1 MSVVA
6 AMLVGPLKGRGVVVE
21 GALQKLDDAVA
32 RWVKERGDGGDFVT
46 GWVLVTSV
54 KHPSLPNSD
63 GYTVDHSLGLPYH
76 SQLGLLEAGLVEKR
90 NQVLINAYLEMRG
103 DGHA

>member
-6 AMLVGPLKGRGVVVE
+6 AMVITPRREKGSGVVVDE
-21 GALQKLDDAVA
+21 ALGRLDDAISA
-32 RWVKERGDGGDFVT
+32 WVKERGDGKDMVT

-63 GYTVDHSLGLPYH
+63 GYTVDHSRGTPYH
-76 SQLGLLEAGLVEKR
+76 SQLGLLEAGLLEKK
-90 NQVLINAYLEMRG
+90 NTVLINTYLEMRG
-103 DGHA
+103 Q

>member
-1 MSVVA
+1 MPVVT
-6 AMLVGPLKGRGVVVE
+6 AMFVGPLKIRCVLAD

-32 RWVKERGDGGDFVT
+32 NWVRDRGDGGDFVT
-46 GWVLVTSV
+46 GWVLVSSV

-63 GYTVDHSLGLPYH
+63 GYTVDHSQGLPYH

-90 NQVLINAYLEMRG
+90 NQVLINTYLEMRG